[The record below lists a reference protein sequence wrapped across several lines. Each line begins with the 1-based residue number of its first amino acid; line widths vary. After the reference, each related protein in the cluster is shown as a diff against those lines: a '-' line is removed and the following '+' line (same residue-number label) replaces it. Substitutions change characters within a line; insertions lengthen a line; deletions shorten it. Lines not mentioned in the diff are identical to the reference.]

1 MSYFFFDNCS
11 ETWFNN
17 RKTRGGVDIVSQ
29 HHFIDQRI
37 FPAARSLKE
46 FEKLLKTNF
55 EVIILLNSHVSQ
67 LKSLMRLA
75 KNANKKVFMHADL
88 VQGLK
93 TDEYAA
99 QFLCQEIKPAGIIST
114 RKNVVLTAKKNSI
127 IAVQRLFLLDSIAL
141 KSSYKLLETTKP
153 DYIEVLPGV
162 MPHIITEVYEHTG
175 IPIIAGGLI
184 REKQEVMN
192 ALEAGAIGVTTSRQE
207 LWNV

>member
-1 MSYFFFDNCS
+1 MP
-11 ETWFNN
+11 
-17 RKTRGGVDIVSQ
+17 Q

-46 FEKLLKTNF
+46 FEKLLRTKF

-67 LKSLMRLA
+67 LKSLIEM
-75 KNANKKVFMHADL
+75 ANRAGKKVFLHADL

-99 QFLCQEIKPAGIIST
+99 QFLCQDIKPAGIIST

-141 KSSYKLLETTKP
+141 ESSYKLLETTKP

-162 MPHIITEVYEHTG
+162 MPHIITEVYERTG

-184 REKQEVMN
+184 REKQEVIN
-192 ALEAGAIGVTTSRQE
+192 ALDAGAIGVTTSRKE
-207 LWNV
+207 LWDL

>member
-1 MSYFFFDNCS
+1 M
-11 ETWFNN
+11 T
-17 RKTRGGVDIVSQ
+17 Q
-29 HHFIDQRI
+29 HHFINQKI

-46 FEKLLKTNF
+46 FEKLLKSKF
-55 EVIILLNSHVSQ
+55 DVIILLNSHVSQ
-67 LKSLMRLA
+67 LKSLMRM
-75 KNANKKVFMHADL
+75 ANHAGKKVLLHADL

-141 KSSYKLLETTKP
+141 ETSYKLLETTKP

-162 MPHIITEVYEHTG
+162 MPHIIKEVYERTK

-184 REKQEVMN
+184 RGKIEVLN
-192 ALEAGAIGVTTSRQE
+192 ALEAGAIGVTTSRRE
-207 LWNV
+207 LWDL